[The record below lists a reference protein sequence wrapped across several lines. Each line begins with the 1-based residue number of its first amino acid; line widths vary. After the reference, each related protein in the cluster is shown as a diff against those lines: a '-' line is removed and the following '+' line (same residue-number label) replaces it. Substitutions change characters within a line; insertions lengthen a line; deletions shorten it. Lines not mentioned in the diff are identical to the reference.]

1 MCDFDKNNKM
11 PLYGQ
16 LMNFLLSENEF
27 STFRNRM

>member
-16 LMNFLLSENEF
+16 LMNFLLSEIECDKF
-27 STFRNRM
+27 K